1 MSLYSPLPSAN
12 RSRPAARRRSAASAV
27 LRTLTAASLAAS
39 ALLMAS
45 ASPGTAAPSTPARTT
60 AGSAALTIDASCPV
74 GTGTVTYAPGI
85 TLNPKPTNISFTG
98 SAGPC
103 TSTDPA
109 ITAVSGYSGSGQGDL
124 GCTTGGFDA
133 TGTILWNTGA
143 VSNATFSSV
152 VDLRPGG
159 IPVIVATGPITS
171 GKFAGST
178 VELVIA
184 LLPANP
190 LGCFSAQGITQT
202 HGPVSLTVLH

>member
-1 MSLYSPLPSAN
+1 MHLSSPLSSAS
-12 RSRPAARRRSAASAV
+12 RGRPAARRRSVASAT

-45 ASPGTAAPSTPARTT
+45 AGPGTAAPAAPAGT
-60 AGSAALTIDASCPV
+60 SANSSALTIDAACPV
-74 GTGTVTYAPGI
+74 GTGTVNYTPGI
-85 TLNPKPTNISFTG
+85 VLAPRQTSLSFTG

-109 ITAVSGYSGSGQGDL
+109 ITAVSAYSGTGQGDL
-124 GCTTGGFDA
+124 GCLSGGFDA

-143 VSNATFSSV
+143 VSNATLSSV

-178 VELVIA
+178 VELVSV

-190 LGCFSAQGITQT
+190 LGCFTSQGITQT

>member
-1 MSLYSPLPSAN
+1 MTTALAVS
-12 RSRPAARRRSAASAV
+12 ARRARTAA
-27 LRTLTAASLAAS
+27 LRTVTAASLAAA
-39 ALLMAS
+39 ALVLAS
-45 ASPGTAAPSTPARTT
+45 AGPGAASTTPVVTAEAKAR
-60 AGSAALTIDASCPV
+60 AAALTVDASCPV
-74 GTGTVTYAPGI
+74 GTGTVTYTPGI
-85 TLNPKPTNISFTG
+85 TVAAKQTSLSFTG

-109 ITAVSGYSGSGQGDL
+109 ITAVSGYSGTGQGDL
-124 GCTTGGFDA
+124 GCLSGGFDA
-133 TGTILWNTGA
+133 QGTIAWNTGA
-143 VSNATFSSV
+143 VSTATFSSV

-190 LGCFSAQGITQT
+190 LGCFNNQGITQT

>member
-1 MSLYSPLPSAN
+1 M
-12 RSRPAARRRSAASAV
+12 
-27 LRTLTAASLAAS
+27 TAASLAAS

-45 ASPGTAAPSTPARTT
+45 AGPGTAAPSAPARTT
-60 AGSAALTIDASCPV
+60 AGSALAVDASCPV
-74 GTGTVTYAPGI
+74 GTGTVNYTPGI
-85 TLNPKPTNISFTG
+85 TLAPKPTNISFTG

-109 ITAVSGYSGSGQGDL
+109 ITAVSGYSGTGQGDL
-124 GCTTGGFDA
+124 GCLTGGFDA
-133 TGTILWNTGA
+133 TGSIVWNTGA

-190 LGCFSAQGITQT
+190 LGCFNAQGITQT